1 MDFIKNDAAP
11 AQAVKKALGV
21 HQHPTYAGKF
31 TVEVLDFGQGL
42 AEASFA
48 YAPNP
53 DNHITERARQ
63 ARSMRSSQS
72 AVAPCA
78 GIIAYSVTKRK

>member
-53 DNHITERARQ
+53 
-63 ARSMRSSQS
+63 
-72 AVAPCA
+72 
-78 GIIAYSVTKRK
+78 